1 MSRSRAA
8 LRGRVVSLILLALVT
23 TACGG
28 SSPAAPSG
36 SSSQGS
42 GSSGGTS
49 GGTGSGGTTTPGGTG
64 GGTSAT
70 TGTFTALIDGGS
82 FNGALGLTA
91 INANNQLSV
100 SGSNGQYTLQLIV
113 ILSRGAGTYTFGSVD
128 ASNVTTAALAL
139 NGTGQTWIAG
149 PTQGSGSITIS
160 SLTSTS
166 VTGTFTVTLPP
177 SVGGPATGNR
187 VITSGVFNVPLSAS
201 TTVPPSIPS
210 GPPTP
215 TGTPAGILATIDG
228 EEWRPLNGGQATRT
242 AQGFVTIAGADLQ
255 ARAFSIAI
263 LASAV
268 GTYSLNNPAS
278 HNALY
283 ASGTQTWFT
292 SRPGGGGSVTIT
304 SISTTRV
311 AGTFTMT
318 LAPSQGNTDQRTVQI
333 TAGFDLAF

>member
-8 LRGRVVSLILLALVT
+8 LRGHVATLILLALVT
-23 TACGG
+23 AACGG

-36 SSSQGS
+36 SATQGG

-49 GGTGSGGTTTPGGTG
+49 GGTTAPGGTG

-70 TGTFTALIDGGS
+70 TGTFTALIDGSS

-91 INANNQLSV
+91 IHANNQLSV

-149 PTQGSGSITIS
+149 PTQGSGTITIS
-160 SLTSTS
+160 SLTSTNVS
-166 VTGTFTVTLPP
+166 GTFIVTLPP
-177 SVGGPATGNR
+177 SAGGPATGNR

-201 TTVPPSIPS
+201 TAVPPSIPP
-210 GPPTP
+210 GPATP
-215 TGTPAGILATIDG
+215 TGTPAGIIATIDG
-228 EEWRPLNGGQATRT
+228 TEWRPLNGGQATRT
-242 AQGFVTIAGADLQ
+242 AQGFVTVAGADLQ

-268 GTYSLNNPAS
+268 GTYSMNNPAS

-283 ASGTQTWFT
+283 GLGTQTWFT

-318 LAPSQGNTDQRTVQI
+318 LGPNQGNTDQRIVTI
-333 TAGFDLAF
+333 AGTFDLGL